1 MEEQSVERDLTA
13 EAAQFK
19 AAHPEVTQLSD
30 QVTAAWAG
38 GMPLT
43 EAWEAQQE
51 RADQPMQEEDPIQQ
65 QNRETAARAP
75 VAGVTG
81 LGQVQQPRRDDFL
94 SGLELDQW

>member
-1 MEEQSVERDLTA
+1 
-13 EAAQFK
+13 
-19 AAHPEVTQLSD
+19 
-30 QVTAAWAG
+30 
-38 GMPLT
+38 MPLT
-43 EAWEAQQE
+43 EAWEAQHE
-51 RADQPMQEEDPIQQ
+51 RADQPMHEEDPIQQ